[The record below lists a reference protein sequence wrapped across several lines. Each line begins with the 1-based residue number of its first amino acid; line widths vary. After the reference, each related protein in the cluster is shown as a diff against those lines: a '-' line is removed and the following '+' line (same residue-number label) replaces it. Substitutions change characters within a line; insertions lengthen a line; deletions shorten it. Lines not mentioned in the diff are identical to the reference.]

1 MVSLQGGPLVC
12 VYYHDGSVQYGP
24 RKYHRCSDFIHL
36 DTAKGKHYNTY
47 ELHQYSFLFHDNDED
62 ESAISEILVGIK
74 SNQFCCLELL
84 QQVNFRAD
92 CYNANIA
99 HLALLHIVLWLALL
113 WAKGFHRN

>member
-1 MVSLQGGPLVC
+1 M
-12 VYYHDGSVQYGP
+12 GSVQYGP

-36 DTAKGKHYNTY
+36 DIAKGKHYNTY
-47 ELHQYSFLFHDNDED
+47 ELHQYSFLFHDSDED
-62 ESAISEILVGIK
+62 ESAISEIFVGIK
-74 SNQFCCLELL
+74 SNQFYCLELL